1 MAANAPAFV
10 EEEHTLYRQEGHRL
24 VLSFHDGQ
32 RRAWAATKRLVVV
45 LAGAQSGKT
54 CFGPLWLWRE
64 MRKRGPGHYMAVSS
78 NYSLMLRKMLPEFLH
93 LFHDVLWLGEY
104 QKSEWCFVLSDVG
117 AMKLW
122 GYVPEIETRVFFGYA
137 EKSDSLE
144 SSTAKAIWS
153 DEAGLPEF
161 KLESFEALER
171 RGAIYDARHLI
182 TTTLYN
188 LGWVVEK
195 LWRPW
200 KDAGGDHPDIDL
212 IRFESIANPAFSRE
226 VWDRLRASLPAWK
239 FDLLHRAIPTRPAGS
254 IYDSFDRERHTCP
267 PFRIPDRWERYLGLD
282 FGAVN
287 TAALFYAKE
296 PGVRRWYLYREY
308 HAGGRTAAGH
318 VDALL
323 RGEPFPV
330 EVRGGSKSEKQWR
343 TEFRAAGLPIKP
355 PAVPDSIRAGG
366 GVEVGIDRVWGMHAA
381 DEIVV
386 FDSCEGYLEEK
397 QTYRRKLDDRG
408 DPTEEIEDKHAF
420 HFMDAERYIM
430 AAQAE
435 SAVRDR
441 PPRASR
447 ARVTA

>member
-1 MAANAPAFV
+1 MGNDAALWRIAPDGEIDF
-10 EEEHTLYRQEGHRL
+10 TPHR
-24 VLSFHDGQ
+24 GQ
-32 RRAWAATKRLVVV
+32 WAAWQSEKRIIAV
-45 LAGAQSGKT
+45 LAGSQGGKT
-54 CFGPLWLWRE
+54 EFGCLWLHRE
-64 MRKRGPGHYMAVSS
+64 MRERGPGDYIVASPT
-78 NYSLMLRKMLPEFLH
+78 YKLMLRKLLPAFRFYFERTLGYGDYLKGDEVFVVSPRGEKL
-93 LFHDVLWLGEY
+93 LF
-104 QKSEWCFVLSDVG
+104 G
-117 AMKLW
+117 AEQDS
-122 GYVPEIETRVFFGYA
+122 PTHVFFGHA
-137 EKSDSLE
+137 QNPDSLE
-144 SSTAKAIWS
+144 SATAKGIWS
-153 DEAGLPEF
+153 DEAGQKQF

-171 RGAIYDARHLI
+171 RGAIFDARHLI

-200 KDAGGDHPDIDL
+200 KVAGGDHPEIDV
-212 IRFESIANPAFSRE
+212 IRFESRDNPAFSQA
-226 VWDRLRASLPAWK
+226 VWERLRGSMPGWK
-239 FDLLHRAIPTRPAGS
+239 FDLQHRAIPTRPAGI
-254 IYDSFDRERHTCP
+254 IYDSFDRDGRHVCP

-397 QTYRRKLDDRG
+397 QTYSRKLDDRG

-430 AAQAE
+430 AAQAQ